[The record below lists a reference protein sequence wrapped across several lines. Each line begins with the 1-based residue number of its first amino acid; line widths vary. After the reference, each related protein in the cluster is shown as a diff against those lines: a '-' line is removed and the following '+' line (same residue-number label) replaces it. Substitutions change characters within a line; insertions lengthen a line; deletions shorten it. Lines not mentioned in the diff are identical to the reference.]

1 MGCFSSRQRIKI
13 DQGIV
18 CDEGY
23 PTNFSQLNLYVFLKD
38 PISEKLISKNVEFFQ
53 DYLIMLRF
61 KEIIRST
68 DFCTVRQNGLLFDIH
83 IAFDAVHLK
92 NIMENPLEVEIN
104 CNEMFN
110 GKISLPQIKNSIFY
124 LSKEEIV
131 LKNIKGQELPLAL
144 SYGWSGEYFD
154 KILNFSHENFSQ
166 SEQYEI
172 INQALKCENVDY
184 KELSF
189 DVKKMID
196 SVITNKDS
204 IYEII
209 VAIQD
214 PGPKAFDLLETLFK
228 NYNPYTFGL
237 FSSFKLFMK
246 NVVGYTERFDAFAI
260 DLIMNNY
267 DEFLIYENVE
277 SLKIMLKEMF
287 RTSKDPEGYFIKYA
301 RKNGESTLFKDIFQN
316 EWLFNSLILP
326 SFNKDVITAM
336 NLCVILDKFDG
347 FEDYFLSNANKLS
360 HINFDEIFLE
370 NEHAH
375 IINLIKTPDF
385 HNIRLRVLNI
395 HGHGEP
401 TLSSFLGCQ
410 NIQGMMD
417 SKCFSSNKG
426 EIKNLTIIA
435 EQIEQKTIF
444 ATHVYLYSPG
454 SLYNSSL
461 IKALFF
467 LAENLPNE
475 DEIKKFYEMKFED
488 FLNENFHKDDK
499 MVYCGMIDLGDG
511 MKKVNH
517 DYKEIYFE
525 GVIKGKY
532 LIVLCIEA
540 TEKATNMDIG
550 KLGCLGFCSEEDS
563 KKYNLKVFKNGKI
576 RVRNK
581 VINYL
586 DTFKNNKN

>member
-1 MGCFSSRQRIKI
+1 LQRNVQRK
-13 DQGIV
+13 
-18 CDEGY
+18 
-23 PTNFSQLNLYVFLKD
+23 NF
-38 PISEKLISKNVEFFQ
+38 
-53 DYLIMLRF
+53 
-61 KEIIRST
+61 
-68 DFCTVRQNGLLFDIH
+68 
-83 IAFDAVHLK
+83 A
-92 NIMENPLEVEIN
+92 
-104 CNEMFN
+104 
-110 GKISLPQIKNSIFY
+110 Y

-301 RKNGESTLFKDIFQN
+301 RKNGESTLFKDIFQGCYHSN
-316 EWLFNSLILP
+316 ESL
-326 SFNKDVITAM
+326 
-336 NLCVILDKFDG
+336 C
-347 FEDYFLSNANKLS
+347 
-360 HINFDEIFLE
+360 
-370 NEHAH
+370 
-375 IINLIKTPDF
+375 
-385 HNIRLRVLNI
+385 
-395 HGHGEP
+395 
-401 TLSSFLGCQ
+401 
-410 NIQGMMD
+410 D
-417 SKCFSSNKG
+417 S
-426 EIKNLTIIA
+426 
-435 EQIEQKTIF
+435 
-444 ATHVYLYSPG
+444 
-454 SLYNSSL
+454 
-461 IKALFF
+461 
-467 LAENLPNE
+467 
-475 DEIKKFYEMKFED
+475 
-488 FLNENFHKDDK
+488 
-499 MVYCGMIDLGDG
+499 
-511 MKKVNH
+511 
-517 DYKEIYFE
+517 
-525 GVIKGKY
+525 
-532 LIVLCIEA
+532 
-540 TEKATNMDIG
+540 
-550 KLGCLGFCSEEDS
+550 
-563 KKYNLKVFKNGKI
+563 
-576 RVRNK
+576 
-581 VINYL
+581 
-586 DTFKNNKN
+586 